1 MRDRDLYA
9 RILNLQAPWTVADVE
24 LDLKGE
30 EVRVRLEASA
40 SADLR
45 CPQCDRVAGRYD
57 SRERRWRH
65 LDTCQLKTVL
75 VADVPRV
82 KCEEHG
88 VHQVKVPWADPGSGF
103 TAMFEALAIDW
114 LKEASIKAVAGVLRL
129 SWDEADGIQGRAVA
143 RGLARRERVVPTRLG
158 LDETSF
164 QKRHEYV
171 TVLTDRTT
179 GNVVHVADDRK
190 QATLE
195 AFLDTLTAEERTLI
209 ESVAMD
215 MWGPYIA
222 AVKAKVPGAE
232 RKIAFDKFHVASH
245 LGDGVNDVRKQEHR
259 ALLAAG
265 DTTLTRTKHLWLQ
278 NPANMKAERWEE
290 FTSLRESALK
300 TARAWALKETAMGLW
315 RYRSLAWAKKAWKAW
330 LGWALRSQL
339 EPMKKKA
346 RMIREHLWGILNA
359 VVTGTTNALA
369 ESVNAKIQWIKRMAC
384 GFRNRERFRN
394 AIYFHCG
401 GLNRYPAALQP
412 AHTTS

>member
-24 LDLKGE
+24 LDLQGE
-30 EVRVRLEASA
+30 EVRVRLEAG

-45 CPQCDRVAGRYD
+45 CPQCERVAGRYD

-103 TAMFEALAIDW
+103 TALFEALTIDW
-114 LKEASIKAVAGVLRL
+114 LKEANIKAVAARLGL
-129 SWDEADGIQGRAVA
+129 SWDEADGIQSRAVA
-143 RGLARRERVVPTRLG
+143 RGLSRRERAVPTHLS

-171 TVLTDRTT
+171 TVLTDRAT
-179 GNVVHVADDRK
+179 GKVVHVADDRK

-195 AFLDTLTAEERTLI
+195 AFLDTLTAEERGLI

-315 RYRSLAWAKKAWKAW
+315 NYRSLSWAKKAWKRW
-330 LGWALRSQL
+330 LGWALRSRL

-359 VVTGTTNALA
+359 VVSGTTNALA

-394 AIYFHCG
+394 AIYFHCA
-401 GLNRYPAALQP
+401 GLSLYPDALQP

>member
-30 EVRVRLEASA
+30 EVRVRLEAGT
-40 SADLR
+40 ADLR

-65 LDTCQLKTVL
+65 LDTCQLRTVL

-103 TAMFEALAIDW
+103 TALFEALTIDW
-114 LKEASIKAVAGVLRL
+114 LKEASIKAVAERLKL

-143 RGLARRERVVPTRLG
+143 RGLARRERVVPTKLG

-171 TVLTDRTT
+171 TVLTDRAT
-179 GNVVHVADDRK
+179 GNVVHVADDRR

-195 AFLDTLTAEERTLI
+195 AFLDTLTVEERALI

-259 ALLAAG
+259 ALLAEG

-278 NPANMKAERWEE
+278 NPGNMKAERWEA

-315 RYRSLAWAKKAWKAW
+315 RYRSLAWAKKAWKKW
-330 LGWALRSQL
+330 LGWALRSRL
-339 EPMKKKA
+339 EPMRKKA

-401 GLNRYPAALQP
+401 GLNLYPDALQA